1 MRSIEEIY
9 AGMLETMEAR
19 CGFRPE
25 ESCDLTV
32 RLYAAAAQIQALEIQ
47 TDWVLDQGFPQTA
60 QGVYLDRHAAMRG
73 LKRTAAVKSA
83 GTLRFFVEAASA
95 VDLTVPAGT
104 VCMTEEEQ
112 RFLTTAQGLLP
123 AGELF
128 VDVPA
133 EAVESGGASNAARGT
148 ITILTACPV
157 GITRCTN
164 PEPFAG
170 GADAEGDDSLR
181 QRVLESYQRLPNGAN
196 AAWYERAAME
206 HDGVAAAKAVGR
218 ARGIG
223 TVDIYIAAE
232 GGAPSAELLAQ
243 VQADIQEK
251 REIAVDAKVLAPT
264 AKPVDVTI
272 QVTAKQGFD
281 EAAVRQDVEQA
292 LAAFFSGHLLGKP
305 VRTAE
310 LTSLAFRREGVENV
324 RLTAPAAD
332 IAAEQGALPVLGT
345 LTVTKWEA

>member
-1 MRSIEEIY
+1 M
-9 AGMLETMEAR
+9 
-19 CGFRPE
+19 
-25 ESCDLTV
+25 
-32 RLYAAAAQIQALEIQ
+32 
-47 TDWVLDQGFPQTA
+47 
-60 QGVYLDRHAAMRG
+60 
-73 LKRTAAVKSA
+73 
-83 GTLRFFVEAASA
+83 
-95 VDLTVPAGT
+95 
-104 VCMTEEEQ
+104 
-112 RFLTTAQGLLP
+112 
-123 AGELF
+123 
-128 VDVPA
+128 
-133 EAVESGGASNAARGT
+133 
-148 ITILTACPV
+148 
-157 GITRCTN
+157 
-164 PEPFAG
+164 
-170 GADAEGDDSLR
+170 
-181 QRVLESYQRLPNGAN
+181 
-196 AAWYERAAME
+196 
-206 HDGVAAAKAVGR
+206 AAAKAVGR
-218 ARGIG
+218 TRGIG

-310 LTSLAFRREGVENV
+310 LTSLALRREGVENV